1 MQWTHCELKEIL
13 YFFASSKVNLN
24 PIFYL
29 WEEKKLF
36 GTGVK
41 WKTLGHFKRGETKKC
56 HETSTLNTSKIPK
69 ICVWICR
76 VVGNALD
83 FALHGNEHFLF
94 FSYKNWIVKSH
105 FGWNVTLL
113 LWKTKVGSKIMSCEP
128 SLSLTSP
135 RNGRKSFCP
144 ILFIIFFFHWI
155 PGKYLEGSFLS
166 LFFPDSWV
174 GGLVLIFP
182 NPEWLLQFPSLGTL
196 YFNIN

>member
-1 MQWTHCELKEIL
+1 MWNGRPWVILREVKQKNVMKPVHWTQAKYQRSVCGSVELLAMLWIL
-13 YFFASSKVNLN
+13 LSMETNIFF
-24 PIFYL
+24 
-29 WEEKKLF
+29 
-36 GTGVK
+36 
-41 WKTLGHFKRGETKKC
+41 
-56 HETSTLNTSKIPK
+56 
-69 ICVWICR
+69 
-76 VVGNALD
+76 
-83 FALHGNEHFLF
+83 F

-105 FGWNVTLL
+105 FGWNITLL
-113 LWKTKVGSKIMSCEP
+113 LWKTNLGSKIMSCEP

-135 RNGRKSFCP
+135 RNGRKTFCP

-155 PGKYLEGSFLS
+155 PGKYLAGSFLS